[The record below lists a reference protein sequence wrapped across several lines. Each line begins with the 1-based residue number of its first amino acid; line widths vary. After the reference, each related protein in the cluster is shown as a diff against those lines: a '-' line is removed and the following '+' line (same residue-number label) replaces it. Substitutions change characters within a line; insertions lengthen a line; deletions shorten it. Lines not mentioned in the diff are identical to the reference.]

1 MSDSSRDLQTR
12 LGFFPVYNIVVANI
26 IGAGIFT
33 TSGILM
39 ANLGS
44 VSQLLFLWFA
54 GGLVALCGALSYSEL
69 GIAMPR
75 AGGEYTFLTKLFG
88 PIPGFLSG
96 WVSFIAGFSAP
107 IAASAI
113 GFGEYFYRAVP
124 EGSILLSGLNLS
136 EMAIKKI
143 LALSVIVLF
152 TLIHAKGV
160 QLGAKIQNGLTVLK
174 IGLLVLLVIIGFWA
188 GNGNWQHLSF
198 KASSLQGGFGAISS
212 AGLGL
217 LWVMFAY
224 SGWNAATYI
233 GSEIRNPRIN
243 LPRALIGG
251 TGTVMVLYLALNI
264 FFIYAI
270 PPEEMSGVVSVAG
283 LAVKRAFGINTEMIV
298 SLLISFALFS
308 SLSAYLILGPR
319 VYYAMAGDGLFFKS
333 LAHVSK
339 NSGGPSR
346 AILLQGAISG
356 AMVISGSFEQILTY
370 MGVALG
376 LFPILAVWGVF
387 RLRKLHPEA
396 PRMAGFPFVQI
407 VFLSASMVML
417 FLSVNERPLESA
429 IALGTV
435 LTGLPFYYFFRNK
448 YAKTPH

>member
-1 MSDSSRDLQTR
+1 MQSKANDLQPR
-12 LGFFPVYNIVVANI
+12 LGFFPIYNIVVANI

-39 ANLGS
+39 GNLGN
-44 VSQLLFLWFA
+44 VGYLLMLWFA
-54 GGLVALCGALSYSEL
+54 GGIVALCGALSYSEL

-75 AGGEYTFLTKLFG
+75 AGGEYTFLSQLFG
-88 PIPGFLSG
+88 PPLGFLSG

-113 GFGEYFYRAVP
+113 GFGEYFYRAMP
-124 EGSILLSGLNLS
+124 EGYALLPGMNIS
-136 EMAIKKI
+136 EMTIKKV
-143 LALSVIVLF
+143 LAISVIFLF
-152 TLIHAKGV
+152 TFIHARGV
-160 QLGAKIQNGLTVLK
+160 SMGAKIQNWLTIMK
-174 IGLLVLLVIIGFWA
+174 IGLLVLLVIFGLWL
-188 GNGNWQHLSF
+188 GKGNWQHFSF
-198 KASSLQGGFGAISS
+198 SNTLTPKSFGGISTL
-212 AGLGL
+212 GLGL

-233 GSEIRNPRIN
+233 GSEVKNPRIN

-251 TGTVMVLYLALNI
+251 TLTVMVLYLALNI

-270 PPEEMSGVVSVAG
+270 PPNEMAGVVSVAG
-283 LAVKRAFGINTEMIV
+283 LAVKLAFGLNTEMVV

-319 VYYAMAGDGLFFKS
+319 VYYAMASDGLLFRS

-339 NSGGPSR
+339 SSGVPSR
-346 AILLQGAISG
+346 AIFLQGIIS
-356 AMVISGSFEQILTY
+356 AVMVISGTFEQILTY

-376 LFPILAVWGVF
+376 LFPIVAVWGIF

-396 PRMAGFPFVQI
+396 VRMPGFPLVQI
-407 VFLSASMVML
+407 IFLSASIGML
-417 FLSVNERPLESA
+417 TLSLKERPVESA
-429 IALGTV
+429 IAIATV
-435 LTGLPFYYFFRNK
+435 LAGVPVYYFFRTK
-448 YAKTPH
+448 YRRDAP